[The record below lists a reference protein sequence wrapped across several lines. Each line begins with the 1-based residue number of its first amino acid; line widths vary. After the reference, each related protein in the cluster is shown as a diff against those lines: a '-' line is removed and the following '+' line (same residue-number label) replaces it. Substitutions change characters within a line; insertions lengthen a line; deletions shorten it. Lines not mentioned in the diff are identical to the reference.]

1 MKKLLKLF
9 ILFML
14 IFFPFQ
20 ISLVKSFQ
28 LPFIFRWIDEIFFL
42 ICLFFMAIMA
52 TYTGRIKNEIFI
64 LSLMFSLFV
73 IYGMFS
79 GIYNGNNFL
88 ITVAGIFD
96 YLKYFIFIPAIG
108 FFSFTENELKN
119 FYRISIGLVIFT
131 CLTSIIIIMCSW
143 LGIAWPKFLGQII
156 AHRFGLPRPAPF
168 YIHPNTLGLYSVI
181 FFIID
186 FSLNPRLD
194 SKKSLLLFGIFFS
207 VSRMVYLSFIIG
219 IYLLLVKSEIRN
231 KAYYLMFMSFLGLAI
246 LMPVIIKMSWAEIVA
261 ERFYRGYVIKKSWEI
276 WSDNPFPGVGPGMYG
291 GVVSVEFKSPIY
303 DKYHFSEY
311 WYNFGLKTFHSLD
324 QFWPQI
330 MVELSLPGLAMFLMI
345 LFLLSGIAMK
355 KYKLVQSDYAKKFS
369 LGLMI
374 IPIIIFFYLFGSG
387 LNLSCLGTYA
397 ILYGVLLGA
406 KKE

>member
-1 MKKLLKLF
+1 
-9 ILFML
+9 
-14 IFFPFQ
+14 
-20 ISLVKSFQ
+20 
-28 LPFIFRWIDEIFFL
+28 
-42 ICLFFMAIMA
+42 
-52 TYTGRIKNEIFI
+52 
-64 LSLMFSLFV
+64 
-73 IYGMFS
+73 
-79 GIYNGNNFL
+79 
-88 ITVAGIFD
+88 
-96 YLKYFIFIPAIG
+96 
-108 FFSFTENELKN
+108 
-119 FYRISIGLVIFT
+119 
-131 CLTSIIIIMCSW
+131 
-143 LGIAWPKFLGQII
+143 
-156 AHRFGLPRPAPF
+156 
-168 YIHPNTLGLYSVI
+168 
-181 FFIID
+181 
-186 FSLNPRLD
+186 
-194 SKKSLLLFGIFFS
+194 
-207 VSRMVYLSFIIG
+207 MVYLSFIIG

-276 WSDNPFPGVGPGMYG
+276 WSDNPFLGVGPGMYG